1 MGQKKEIEML
11 MQTAISNIKDWL
23 QVNMVVGN
31 PIQAAPE
38 TTIIPVSKISCGF
51 AAGGGEYGEKQ
62 EKGAGSNGDAD
73 CFPFGGGS
81 GAGVSVKPVGF
92 LAIENGKVRLISVD
106 SVLPVER
113 LIDAAPGLIQQVDG
127 ILHKRKKEKSSANH
141 EETEKDN
148 SLS

>member
-11 MQTAISNIKDWL
+11 MQTAISNIKDLL

-62 EKGAGSNGDAD
+62 EKGA
-73 CFPFGGGS
+73 
-81 GAGVSVKPVGF
+81 K
-92 LAIENGKVRLISVD
+92 
-106 SVLPVER
+106 
-113 LIDAAPGLIQQVDG
+113 
-127 ILHKRKKEKSSANH
+127 KREK
-141 EETEKDN
+141 
-148 SLS
+148 